1 MGVASVFVFNQLGSN
16 EKVGLFIHGYTDRDF
31 ASYAI
36 IPTLHSNEPSGA
48 VSVRAQLTE
57 DVTSRHVDNTIARTI
72 FIQNVSVGPQ
82 PFIAVNV
89 LEFKE
94 SF

>member
-1 MGVASVFVFNQLGSN
+1 MSVANLFVFNQLVWD
-16 EKVGLFIHGYTDRDF
+16 EKVGLFIHGYGDNDF

-36 IPTLHSNEPSGA
+36 VPTLHSNEPSGA
-48 VSVRAQLTE
+48 VSVKAQLTE
-57 DVTSRHVDNTIARTI
+57 DVTSRHVDDSVARTI
-72 FIQNVSVGPQ
+72 WIQNKSLGPQ
-82 PFIAVNV
+82 PFISVSV